1 MNTDVLQG
9 MWKQIRGEV
18 KKQWGNLTDDDLD
31 KIDGQ
36 RDKFVGALQERYGW
50 ARAQAETELDRF
62 LSAYNEETPSR
73 DY

>member
-62 LSAYNEETPSR
+62 LSAHNKETPSR
-73 DY
+73 D

>member
-1 MNTDVLQG
+1 MNADIFQG

-36 RDKFVGALQERYGW
+36 RDKFIGALQERYGW
-50 ARAQAETELDRF
+50 ARAEAEAELDDF
-62 LSAYNEETPSR
+62 LSAYEETPSR
-73 DY
+73 KY

>member
-1 MNTDVLQG
+1 MNADVFQG

-36 RDKFVGALQERYGW
+36 RDKFVGALAGAVWLGQG
-50 ARAQAETELDRF
+50 
-62 LSAYNEETPSR
+62 PSR
-73 DY
+73 IRA